1 MPKECLSQIFLTPQI
16 HKVSVGQTHSWF
28 VFARLQ
34 HHFSSGGHKM
44 IAYQD
49 YESLCDKE
57 RNGTKCRVQAYH
69 RDGSVH

>member
-1 MPKECLSQIFLTPQI
+1 
-16 HKVSVGQTHSWF
+16 
-28 VFARLQ
+28 
-34 HHFSSGGHKM
+34 M

-69 RDGSVH
+69 RDGTVHWRFPEEYFFCDDKQDAV